1 MGGYNKMTKEQV
13 RKWMYTGR
21 ELEFESGGKQYS
33 LSPFAGEDGKMWISF
48 CEFYQDTL
56 DVPDV
61 DALWDSSYQGKKV
74 SEILEPIPEDQID
87 GR

>member
-1 MGGYNKMTKEQV
+1 M
-13 RKWMYTGR
+13 
-21 ELEFESGGKQYS
+21 L
-33 LSPFAGEDGKMWISF
+33 ISF

-56 DVPDV
+56 DVPDI

-74 SEILEPIPEDQID
+74 SEILEPVPEDQID